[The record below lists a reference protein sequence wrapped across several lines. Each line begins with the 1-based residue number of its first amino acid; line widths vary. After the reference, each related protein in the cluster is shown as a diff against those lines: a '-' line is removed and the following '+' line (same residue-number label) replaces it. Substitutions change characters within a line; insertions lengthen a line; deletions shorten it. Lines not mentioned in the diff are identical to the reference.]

1 MTYEKKNECDLKT
14 GLWKLWPD
22 SIDGDVEIINNSI
35 TDEKIRRK
43 EKYKRPIKQISKS
56 EFIIFTVSLIA
67 ATAYNE
73 WGCNLWADNCDIK
86 K

>member
-1 MTYEKKNECDLKT
+1 MTHKEKNECDFKT
-14 GLWKLWPD
+14 SLCKLWPG
-22 SIDGDVEIINNSI
+22 SIDGDIEIINNSI

-67 ATAYNE
+67 ATVYNE
-73 WGCNLWADNCDIK
+73 
-86 K
+86 